1 MMAKVKLPILVEVE
15 VVCTLDSNFVTI
27 PDFVVTNW
35 MVSRRSLNVGVV
47 RSHMDLN
54 VPLKFK

>member
-15 VVCTLDSNFVTI
+15 VVYTSDLNFVTT

-35 MVSRRSLNVGVV
+35 MVSRRSLNVGVEQF
-47 RSHMDLN
+47 HMDLG